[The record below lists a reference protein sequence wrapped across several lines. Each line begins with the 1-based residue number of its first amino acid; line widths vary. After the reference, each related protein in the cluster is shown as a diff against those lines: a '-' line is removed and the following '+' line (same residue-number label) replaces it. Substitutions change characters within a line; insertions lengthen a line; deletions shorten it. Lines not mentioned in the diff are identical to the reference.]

1 MSDRCYM
8 QLTCRR
14 QDQAQFE
21 AMGFHL
27 EFADT
32 QPSAILELIDTA
44 ADNAHRHEL
53 PLDIPFLAMHEA
65 GEHYAGRC
73 LACDG
78 KCLVDAPATS
88 EGFVIQWD
96 DVNNEPSE
104 PSLARIRSY
113 LTVRERVTKLFGG
126 SVDFPAKSR

>member
-96 DVNNEPSE
+96 EAKRRPNEQ
-104 PSLARIRSY
+104 SLSRIRRY
-113 LTVRERVTKLFGG
+113 LEVRNRVRQWLALSSG
-126 SVDFPAKSR
+126 